1 VRVAAALVLLSLVP
15 APALA
20 AAAKPPSGEILL
32 RAAGCVT
39 CHSDTDNKGAML
51 AGGRALRT
59 DFGTL
64 YTPNITPDARTGI
77 GNWRLEDFRRAL
89 REGVSPGGEHYY
101 PAFPYTSYTRLS
113 DKDIELMWNYLRT
126 VKPVFAE
133 DRPHELKWYVRM
145 RRLIAAWKWVFF
157 SQGTFTPD
165 VKYSISWNRGAY
177 LVEAVAHCGE
187 CHTPRNLAGALKRD
201 RRFAGTGQGPD
212 GAIVPN
218 ITPDRRTGIGRWSR
232 RDVADYL
239 ASGAKPD
246 GDYAGDIMAE
256 FIDSGLTYLSASD
269 RNAIAEYVQSLSPVE
284 NAVGKSNKSRKQ
296 KGDFEF

>member
-1 VRVAAALVLLSLVP
+1 MRVAAALVLLSLVP
-15 APALA
+15 AQTLA

-59 DFGTL
+59 DFGTF

-126 VKPVFAE
+126 VTPVLAE
-133 DRPHELKWYVRM
+133 DRPHELNWYVRM

-165 VKYSISWNRGAY
+165 AKYSISWNRGAY
-177 LVEAVAHCGE
+177 LVEAIAHCGE

-201 RRFAGTGQGPD
+201 RRFAGTRQGPD
-212 GAIVPN
+212 GAVVPN

-232 RDVADYL
+232 RDLADYL

-269 RNAIAEYVQSLSPVE
+269 RSAIAEYVQSLSPVE

>member
-1 VRVAAALVLLSLVP
+1 
-15 APALA
+15 
-20 AAAKPPSGEILL
+20 
-32 RAAGCVT
+32 
-39 CHSDTDNKGAML
+39 ML

-59 DFGTL
+59 DFGTF